1 MTPEELRELLSPVAT
16 LKLLGEDA
24 TLAEIEQALR
34 DFATALEGRDALAR
48 AIAVEGALKELK
60 RLGIQRPGAL
70 IDAALGSSS
79 AGSDLAGRE
88 VAMEDPEPWPEPV
101 DGAALLD
108 ELVTTIRRYVVLQS
122 EYHAAAIAL
131 WVAHTWAVDAFQVT
145 PRLAITS
152 PTRRCGKSTLLT
164 LVGSL
169 VRRPMPSSNITPA
182 ALFRAV
188 EAFAPTVLIDEADT
202 FLGDRDELRGLLNA
216 GHHRA
221 AAWVIRTVGDDHE
234 VRRFFVFAPVAIA
247 AIGSLPDTLADR
259 SIRVEMRRREPGEK
273 IEPLRLD
280 RLADFDPLRRKL
292 ARWAA
297 DNLEA
302 LRQADPQV
310 PDGLHDRAADNWRPL
325 LAIADAAGGPW
336 PERARE
342 AARVLEQ
349 VPDGEDTDVRVQLLA
364 DLKALFDE
372 RGVDWLETQAIL
384 DALRAMEDR
393 PWPEWSRGEPITAT
407 ALARL
412 LKPFGIKPG
421 KRGEGPRYD
430 RTTARGYRR
439 ADFEP
444 VWQRYLPSPNG
455 AANPTHLTHSD
466 DDGLSGD
473 SQTRHTEACVSGCEN
488 GQKPHH
494 DAGVSGVSGSPP
506 GLGAACA
513 DDAEVGEL

>member
-1 MTPEELRELLSPVAT
+1 MTPDELRDLLSPVAP
-16 LKLLGEDA
+16 LKLLGETA
-24 TLAEIEQALR
+24 TLSDIEQALR
-34 DFATALEGRDALAR
+34 EFAAALEGRDALAR
-48 AIAVEGALKELK
+48 VIAEEGALRELE
-60 RLGIQRPGAL
+60 RLKVRRPAAL
-70 IDAALGSSS
+70 LEAALGGKASQSN
-79 AGSDLAGRE
+79 LAGRE
-88 VAMEDPEPWPEPV
+88 VAVEDPEPWPEPV

-122 EYHAAAIAL
+122 EYHAAAISL
-131 WVAHTWAVDAFQVT
+131 WVAHTWAVDVFQVT

-164 LVGSL
+164 LAGAL
-169 VRRPMPSSNITPA
+169 VRRPLPSSNITSA

-188 EAFAPTVLIDEADT
+188 EAFSPTVLIDEADT

-302 LRQADPQV
+302 LRQADPVV
-310 PDGLHDRAADNWRPL
+310 PESLNDRAADNWRPL
-325 LAIADAAGGPW
+325 LAIADATGGDW
-336 PERARE
+336 PRLARE
-342 AARVLEQ
+342 AARVLEGAEA
-349 VPDGEDTDVRVQLLA
+349 GEDADVRVQLLA
-364 DLKALFDE
+364 DIKAVFDE
-372 RGVDWLETQAIL
+372 RRADWLETQAIL
-384 DALRAMEDR
+384 DALRTMEDR
-393 PWPEWSRGEPITAT
+393 PWAEWSRGEPITAT

-421 KRGEGPRYD
+421 KRGEGPRHD

-444 VWQRYLPSPNG
+444 VWRRYLPGPNG

-506 GLGAACA
+506 GPGAACA